1 MIYYIR
7 ITLINFSGMAQ
18 LQCIFDSYVY
28 YNEQNGYSVI
38 KLEEGIT
45 AVGNLPPLNKGDHLL
60 LEGEFIFHQ
69 RFGEQFKINSYA
81 FGMPITEGDI
91 IKYLGSR
98 ILTGI
103 GERMAERIY
112 AKFGDATMDIL
123 DKNIDRLLEV
133 EGIGKKKLKAI
144 KEDWQKQKSI
154 RDVMLFLQSH
164 GITPAYAH
172 KIYTAYGDKTIEV
185 VSQNP
190 YRLADDIWGIGFKIA
205 DEVGRS
211 FGVQDYD
218 PNRMKAGLIHI
229 LKEAAGKGNV
239 YLPSLQLTQAASE
252 MLRVHISPDTNILHE
267 MFEAKEIVV
276 KDDRVYIPTLYFAE
290 RSIERKLK
298 SLSSQPAKM
307 TNDGID
313 KLNLFSKMFSEEQL
327 GAIKSSLIHHIMIL
341 TGGPGTG
348 KTTTLRGIINAYKKL
363 EKKIALAAPTGRAAK
378 RMADVIGLEART
390 IHRLLEFVPSLGYF
404 AVNADNPLQI
414 DLLVIDEIS
423 MIDTFLMNSL
433 LDAVPDETTVVFVGD
448 ADQLPSIGPGNI
460 LNDMISSKKIPTF
473 RLTKIYRQEEAS
485 EIILAAHKINQG
497 EILRII
503 NREESDLFFIEETD
517 SAEIPGT
524 ILSLCSNRIPS
535 KYNFNPFSDIQVIT
549 PMYKGDAG
557 ADNLNELLQHG
568 LNENPPLHK
577 HAGKKFKIGDKVM
590 QLRNNY
596 EKYVFNGDI
605 GIIED
610 INNHSKVMA
619 VNYAGKVVEYSF
631 TELDEITLAY
641 AITVHKSQG
650 SEYPCIILPLTTS
663 HYPLLQRNLLYT
675 AITRASKLMII
686 IGSKQAMAMAIKNN
700 RVVQRYTSL
709 FKKFESF
716 D

>member
-1 MIYYIR
+1 
-7 ITLINFSGMAQ
+7 
-18 LQCIFDSYVY
+18 
-28 YNEQNGYSVI
+28 
-38 KLEEGIT
+38 
-45 AVGNLPPLNKGDHLL
+45 
-60 LEGEFIFHQ
+60 
-69 RFGEQFKINSYA
+69 
-81 FGMPITEGDI
+81 
-91 IKYLGSR
+91 
-98 ILTGI
+98 
-103 GERMAERIY
+103 
-112 AKFGDATMDIL
+112 
-123 DKNIDRLLEV
+123 
-133 EGIGKKKLKAI
+133 
-144 KEDWQKQKSI
+144 
-154 RDVMLFLQSH
+154 
-164 GITPAYAH
+164 
-172 KIYTAYGDKTIEV
+172 
-185 VSQNP
+185 
-190 YRLADDIWGIGFKIA
+190 
-205 DEVGRS
+205 
-211 FGVQDYD
+211 
-218 PNRMKAGLIHI
+218 
-229 LKEAAGKGNV
+229 
-239 YLPSLQLTQAASE
+239 
-252 MLRVHISPDTNILHE
+252 
-267 MFEAKEIVV
+267 
-276 KDDRVYIPTLYFAE
+276 
-290 RSIERKLK
+290 
-298 SLSSQPAKM
+298 
-307 TNDGID
+307 
-313 KLNLFSKMFSEEQL
+313 MFSEEQL

-378 RMADVIGLEART
+378 RMTDVIGLEART

-404 AVNADNPLQI
+404 AVNADNPLQV

-517 SAEIPGT
+517 PAEIPGT
-524 ILSLCSNRIPS
+524 ILSLCSSRIPS
-535 KYNFNPFSDIQVIT
+535 KYNFNPFSGIQVIT

-557 ADNLNELLQHG
+557 ADNLNELLQQG

-577 HAGKKFKIGDKVM
+577 HAGKKYKIGDKVM

-596 EKYVFNGDI
+596 EKFIFNGDI

-610 INNHSKVMA
+610 IRNHTKIMA

-631 TELDEITLAY
+631 LELDEITLAY

-650 SEYPCIILPLTTS
+650 SEYPCIILPLTTG